1 MRTTTSL
8 IALLGA
14 VALFGCSSSEPG
26 PGPGAP
32 EDQGLEPPA
41 EGAGVQYR
49 MVSTIEPGQE
59 VERCQL
65 FVAPPE
71 GLNVN
76 REVVRFSSGSHHVLL
91 YATPYTEI
99 PTETQRGVTL
109 DATQVHDCSDGP
121 QADWEV
127 TGVVA
132 GSQSPDGNSFLG
144 DLPEG
149 VALKVAPG
157 TVLLMNTHYL
167 NASGAPL
174 ETDARINLHTIP
186 DEEVKV
192 EAGMLFHYNPF
203 ISVPPHGE
211 SSARMRCTTDEDIS
225 VVRIQSHMHRRGV
238 GYVANKVDLDGTMT
252 ELYAHDKWEGV
263 PSQEFSPF
271 LEVKAG
277 EALDYRC
284 DFKNTEDRDI
294 AQGLTTKD
302 EMCMLIGPYFPRS
315 RAYENCRSKEGF
327 DASTW
332 FGSGKTTCAEAFSC
346 INSVTPGDDAAFYG
360 CIVNTCEKVGPQLS
374 ETLNCQTSG
383 AFGAC
388 DEDCR
393 GGDREVCN
401 TCILAAC
408 TPEMDACEAA
418 TCD

>member
-1 MRTTTSL
+1 MRTSTSL

-14 VALFGCSSSEPG
+14 VALFGCSSSETG
-26 PGPGAP
+26 PEKETP
-32 EDQGLEPPA
+32 EDQMLEPPA
-41 EGAGVQYR
+41 QGAGVQYR
-49 MVSTIEPGQE
+49 MTSTIEPGQE
-59 VERCQL
+59 IERCQL

-76 REVVRFSSGSHHVLL
+76 REVVRYSGGSHHVLL
-91 YATPYTEI
+91 YTTPYTEI
-99 PTETQRGVTL
+99 PTETRRGVAL
-109 DATQVHDCSDGP
+109 DASQVHDCNDGP
-121 QADWEV
+121 QADWDAK
-127 TGVVA
+127 GVVA

-144 DLPEG
+144 ELPEG

-167 NASGAPL
+167 NASSAPL
-174 ETDARINLHTIP
+174 ETDARINLYTIP

-203 ISVPPHGE
+203 ISVPAHGA
-211 SSARMRCTTDEDIS
+211 SSARMRCTTEKDIS

-238 GYVANKVDLDGTMT
+238 GYVANKVDLDGEMT
-252 ELYAHDKWEGV
+252 ALYAHDRWEGV

-277 EALDYRC
+277 ESLDYRC
-284 DFKNTEDRDI
+284 DFKNTEDRNI

-315 RAYENCRSKEGF
+315 EAYENCASEEGYR
-327 DASTW
+327 ASTW
-332 FGSGKTTCAEAFSC
+332 FGTGKSTCAEAFSC
-346 INSVTPGDDAAFYG
+346 INSAGDDAAFYG
-360 CIVNTCEKVGPQLS
+360 CVVNSCEKVGPQLS
-374 ETLNCQTSG
+374 EALNCQING
-383 AFGAC
+383 AYGAC
-388 DEDCR
+388 DEDCSQ
-393 GGDREVCN
+393 GAEACN

-408 TPEMDACEAA
+408 ADEMEACEAA

>member
-14 VALFGCSSSEPG
+14 VALLGCSSSDTGTGDET
-26 PGPGAP
+26 P

-41 EGAGVQYR
+41 EGTGVQYR
-49 MVSTIEPGQE
+49 MVTTIEQGQE

-71 GLNVN
+71 GLNIN
-76 REVVRFSSGSHHVLL
+76 REVVRYSGGSHHVLL

-99 PTETQRGVTL
+99 PTETREGVAL
-109 DATQVHDCSDGP
+109 DATQVHDCSEGP
-121 QADWEV
+121 QAYWEV

-132 GSQSPDGNSFLG
+132 GSQSPDGDSMLG
-144 DLPEG
+144 ELPEG

-157 TVLLMNTHYL
+157 TVVLMNTHYL
-167 NASGAPL
+167 NASSAPL
-174 ETDARINLHTIP
+174 ETDARINLYTIA
-186 DEEVKV
+186 DDEVKV

-203 ISVPPHGE
+203 ISVPARGE
-211 SSARMRCTTDEDIS
+211 SSARMRCTTEKDIS

-238 GYVANKVDLDGTMT
+238 GYVANKVDLDGKMT

-263 PSQEFSPF
+263 PSKEFKPF

-284 DFKNTEDRDI
+284 EFKNNEDRDI
-294 AQGLTTKD
+294 AQGATTKD

-315 RAYENCRSKEGF
+315 PAYENCATEEGYY
-327 DASTW
+327 APTW
-332 FGSGKTTCAEAFSC
+332 FGSGKSTCSEAFSC
-346 INSVTPGDDAAFYG
+346 INSTPNGDNAARYG
-360 CIVNTCEKVGPQLS
+360 CVVNSCASVGPQLS
-374 ETLNCQTSG
+374 EALACQING
-383 AFGAC
+383 GYGAC
-388 DEDCR
+388 DEECSQDA
-393 GGDREVCN
+393 EACN
-401 TCILAAC
+401 KCVTTACAA
-408 TPEMDACEAA
+408 EMEACEAA